1 MPPITMLI
9 RLHYTHSLICFAR
22 LISLIC
28 FAALI
33 CFAPR
38 PQGRPIACFHISF
51 ANAPRPTIEN
61 HYRMCSRT
69 SAATA
74 TSSSALVC
82 TANFAY
88 TLLKCDRT
96 VLHSTHSTPAASR
109 AARPLHT
116 SSATRASDGVSP
128 APIRTSITASELV
141 ELNAVRLCSVRPVS
155 TRPTNP
161 IAPPAT
167 MHTVDISCDAKA
179 FAASATTIPPHHI
192 ASPTRSTTG

>member
-128 APIRTSITASELV
+128 APIRTSITASRTCRAQCCPFMQRTPCVHKAHEPHSSPGD
-141 ELNAVRLCSVRPVS
+141 NAYRRYFLRC
-155 TRPTNP
+155 
-161 IAPPAT
+161 
-167 MHTVDISCDAKA
+167 KA